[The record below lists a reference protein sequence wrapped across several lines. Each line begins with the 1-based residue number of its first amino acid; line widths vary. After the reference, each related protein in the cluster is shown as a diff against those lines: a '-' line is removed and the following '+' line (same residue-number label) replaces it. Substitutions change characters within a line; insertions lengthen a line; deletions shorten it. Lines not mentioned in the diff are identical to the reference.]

1 MKNALGNLEKKNT
14 ECILKKIF
22 IKFGEFMN
30 KIFKNQKLDEILD
43 LKSDINNTSKTKK
56 KKKSKRKTTD
66 DLTVSTGQVSVFDFH
81 KPNQNS
87 LTSCASNL
95 TLFNTQYIPS
105 IPTKQYRGKD
115 DYIEIISLED
125 EPYDMSTLKTSPHI
139 LNCNF
144 ISKERDDSEETTQE
158 DSGYT

>member
-66 DLTVSTGQVSVFDFH
+66 DLLVSNDKQVSVFDFH
-81 KPNQNS
+81 KPLPQTPSFSSS
-87 LTSCASNL
+87 LTM
-95 TLFNTQYIPS
+95 FNTQ
-105 IPTKQYRGKD
+105 
-115 DYIEIISLED
+115 
-125 EPYDMSTLKTSPHI
+125 
-139 LNCNF
+139 
-144 ISKERDDSEETTQE
+144 
-158 DSGYT
+158 